1 LASRDCI
8 VPSWKRKKKKKE
20 WKFGFLCSGHSLGM
34 MADLQVLL
42 EYAESEQFDEKQTE
56 REINNG
62 RLTGAIFIS
71 LVDEAWEDKA
81 PQVCMARGNAWMLL
95 SLPLLLQNSLNSCIQ
110 NRDDIISASP

>member
-1 LASRDCI
+1 
-8 VPSWKRKKKKKE
+8 
-20 WKFGFLCSGHSLGM
+20 M

-42 EYAESEQFDEKQTE
+42 EYAESEQFDEKQTQ

-62 RLTGAIFIS
+62 RLTGEIFIS